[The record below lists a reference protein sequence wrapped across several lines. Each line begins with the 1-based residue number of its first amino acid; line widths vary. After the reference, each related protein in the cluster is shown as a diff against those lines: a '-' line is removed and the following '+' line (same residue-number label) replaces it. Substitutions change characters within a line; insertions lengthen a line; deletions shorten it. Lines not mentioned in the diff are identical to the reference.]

1 MIGLRCVG
9 QKVRMGTAVR
19 MASSKTVGFVGIG
32 HMGSKMAYNI
42 SQDCLGADEPVL
54 VYDRDMA
61 LVESAV
67 SSSNGMLAA
76 ATMEDISSKCDV
88 VFSMLPNDVAVTSVS
103 EELIKNGKDGMTH
116 VSCSTVSPVT
126 SRRLAEE
133 FKAVNKTLVAAPVF
147 ARPDGVAKKQCVWM
161 IAGADAGRELASSY
175 LSHSGRVVDYG
186 ADTGASNIVKLCG
199 NFMIAST
206 IEAVSESMALAEKHG
221 VDRESVMKLLSTSI
235 FDCLIYK
242 GYGDRVSTRDH
253 RPGGFSLELGFK
265 DVKLVHETAQQ
276 ADVPMPFCST
286 LVDRF
291 TSAKARGRGD
301 FDWSAIG
308 LSVAED
314 AGIDVRVDVKR
325 NREQVD
331 KGETY

>member
-1 MIGLRCVG
+1 M
-9 QKVRMGTAVR
+9 VRN
-19 MASSKTVGFVGIG
+19 ASSVRKDKVGFVGVG
-32 HMGSKMAYNI
+32 HMGSKMAFNI
-42 SQDCLGADEPVL
+42 SQDCLGDQEAVM
-54 VYDRDMA
+54 VYDRNSEI
-61 LVESAV
+61 VESAV
-67 SSSNGMLAA
+67 SSSNGMLVGAS
-76 ATMEDISSKCDV
+76 MDEIMSECDV
-88 VFSMLPNDVAVTSVS
+88 VFSMLPNDLAVSSVCA
-103 EELIKNGKDGMTH
+103 ELLEKGKEGMTH
-116 VSCSTVSPVT
+116 ISCSTVSPVT
-126 SRRLAEE
+126 SRRLADE
-133 FKAVNKTLVAAPVF
+133 FRAANKTLVAAPVF

-161 IAGADAGRELASSY
+161 IAGDEKGRAIAEHY

-199 NFMIAST
+199 NFLIAST

-221 VDRESVMKLLSTSI
+221 VDRESVMELLSSSI

-253 RPGGFSLELGFK
+253 RPGGFSLELGLK

-291 TSAKARGRGD
+291 TSSKARGRGD

-314 AGIDVRVDVKR
+314 AGIDVKKDVDWNRERVDR
-325 NREQVD
+325 
-331 KGETY
+331 GETY